1 MIQLMNYHKRGVDMM
16 DQVLKCD
23 FCSCESNGVS
33 AHNGN
38 LFCDECFEAVVVIDS
53 DLMDDIL

>member
-1 MIQLMNYHKRGVDMM
+1 MM